1 MRNIINVLNWKD
13 NENVKDKNKENVIT
27 VFIENNKRDITI
39 KNDIKSLRTIIGNQI
54 EIVNE
59 NKDMKNDKNIKEIND
74 KKLIIKRIWNNK
86 KNDIKN
92 KNENINIKNII
103 NDNEK

>member
-1 MRNIINVLNWKD
+1 
-13 NENVKDKNKENVIT
+13 
-27 VFIENNKRDITI
+27 
-39 KNDIKSLRTIIGNQI
+39 
-54 EIVNE
+54 
-59 NKDMKNDKNIKEIND
+59 MKNDKNIKEIND

-103 NDNEK
+103 RLLRTIIKRLLRTIIKRLFA

>member
-1 MRNIINVLNWKD
+1 
-13 NENVKDKNKENVIT
+13 
-27 VFIENNKRDITI
+27 
-39 KNDIKSLRTIIGNQI
+39 
-54 EIVNE
+54 
-59 NKDMKNDKNIKEIND
+59 MKNDKNIKEIND

>member
-1 MRNIINVLNWKD
+1 
-13 NENVKDKNKENVIT
+13 
-27 VFIENNKRDITI
+27 
-39 KNDIKSLRTIIGNQI
+39 
-54 EIVNE
+54 
-59 NKDMKNDKNIKEIND
+59 MKNDKNIKDIND

-103 NDNEK
+103 RLLRTIIDIFNWKDDRNIIDKNIRKY

>member
-1 MRNIINVLNWKD
+1 
-13 NENVKDKNKENVIT
+13 
-27 VFIENNKRDITI
+27 
-39 KNDIKSLRTIIGNQI
+39 
-54 EIVNE
+54 
-59 NKDMKNDKNIKEIND
+59 MKNDKNIKEIND

-103 NDNEK
+103 RLLRTIIGIFNWKDDRNIIGKNIKKYYKKY

>member
-1 MRNIINVLNWKD
+1 
-13 NENVKDKNKENVIT
+13 
-27 VFIENNKRDITI
+27 
-39 KNDIKSLRTIIGNQI
+39 
-54 EIVNE
+54 
-59 NKDMKNDKNIKEIND
+59 MKNDKNIKEIND

-103 NDNEK
+103 NENRKININDIVRLLRTIIKRLFA

>member
-1 MRNIINVLNWKD
+1 MN
-13 NENVKDKNKENVIT
+13 
-27 VFIENNKRDITI
+27 
-39 KNDIKSLRTIIGNQI
+39 
-54 EIVNE
+54 
-59 NKDMKNDKNIKEIND
+59 KNIKEINY

-103 NDNEK
+103 RLLRTIIGIFNWKDDRNIISKNIKKY

>member
-1 MRNIINVLNWKD
+1 
-13 NENVKDKNKENVIT
+13 
-27 VFIENNKRDITI
+27 
-39 KNDIKSLRTIIGNQI
+39 
-54 EIVNE
+54 
-59 NKDMKNDKNIKEIND
+59 MKNDKNIKEIND

-103 NDNEK
+103 RLLRTIIGIFNWKDDRNIIGKNIKKY

>member
-1 MRNIINVLNWKD
+1 
-13 NENVKDKNKENVIT
+13 
-27 VFIENNKRDITI
+27 
-39 KNDIKSLRTIIGNQI
+39 
-54 EIVNE
+54 
-59 NKDMKNDKNIKEIND
+59 MKNDKNIKEIND

-92 KNENINIKNII
+92 KNENINIENII